1 MAAHA
6 EDALRRSRI
15 AQILDLPL
23 AIATSK
29 TARTE
34 SLVARQDGKVFNLV
48 VAGAA
53 AVRAVV
59 AYERAVAK

>member
-6 EDALRRSRI
+6 EDALRCPRV

-23 AIATSK
+23 AVATSE

-34 SLVARQDGKVFNLV
+34 CLVTGQDGQILNLV
-48 VAGAA
+48 VAGTA
-53 AVRAVV
+53 AVGAVV
-59 AYERAVAK
+59 AYERAVAE